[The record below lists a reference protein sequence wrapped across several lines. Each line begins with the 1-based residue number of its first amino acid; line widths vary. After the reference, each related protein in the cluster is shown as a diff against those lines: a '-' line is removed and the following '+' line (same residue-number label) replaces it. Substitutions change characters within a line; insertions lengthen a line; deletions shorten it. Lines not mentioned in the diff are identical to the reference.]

1 MSQIAIKLAWGLL
14 SRLLTEAFIAKTIVY
29 ILSSVSQNTSNQLDD
44 KIVKAVADA
53 LGVEVEEVVK

>member
-44 KIVKAVADA
+44 KIVKAVAEA